1 MENNALE
8 EPVMEIW
15 ITFFGVVVIGG
26 AVVFLFL
33 RRDRGSA
40 ADQHAPDRA
49 PHLTSRGPGRSA

>member
-1 MENNALE
+1 
-8 EPVMEIW
+8 MEIW